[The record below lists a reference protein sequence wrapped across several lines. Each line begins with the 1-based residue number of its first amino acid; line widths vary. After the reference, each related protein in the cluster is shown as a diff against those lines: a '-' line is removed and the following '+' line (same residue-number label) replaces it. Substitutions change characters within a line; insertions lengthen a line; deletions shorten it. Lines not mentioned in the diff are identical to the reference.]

1 MIVATPNRYIPEEG
15 KGVCRKKP
23 TFILGT
29 TAFNRLGSS
38 IKW

>member
-1 MIVATPNRYIPEEG
+1 MQPAPEEG

-29 TAFNRLGSS
+29 TALRSEGSS
-38 IKW
+38 MRW